1 MKTLRKLGARHN
13 FAALGRD
20 VDSLMLLGRKTRASQ
35 LLRSLPFIVL
45 VAFAVR
51 LIVVAVVYP
60 DQLDPR
66 RDHWPFG
73 YETGRIAR
81 SIASEEGFA
90 NPLFEKTGPTAWM
103 TPLYPYL
110 VAAVFK
116 TTGIYTKSS
125 ALILLALNSLFS
137 ALTCIPVFLMARE
150 SFGEKTAVWSGWAWA
165 FFPYAIYLSV
175 DWIWETCLTTLLLSL
190 LFLISLRIEHSTKLT
205 AWTGFGFLWGVTAL
219 SNPAVLSLLPFL
231 VGWACYR
238 LQKRR
243 QQWGLQATAA
253 VMALVLVVTPWFVR
267 NYRTFHQFIPFR
279 QQIWLAMH
287 VGNNGDSSHWDP
299 GGAHPSTSGKEEQ
312 EYNRLGELNY
322 MGEKR
327 REAIEFIRSHP
338 GWYAWVTFRR
348 FVFTWTGF
356 WSFSREYLTSEPT
369 DPGNIVMSVILLV
382 LMLAG
387 LRRAVRERNAT
398 TFLYGS
404 SLIVFPFVYYVSFTQ
419 MPYRHP
425 IDPLIVI
432 LAAYGAIGWLSSRKK
447 KNLATGG
454 TADAV

>member
-1 MKTLRKLGARHN
+1 
-13 FAALGRD
+13 
-20 VDSLMLLGRKTRASQ
+20 MLLGTKTWSNH
-35 LLRSLPFIVL
+35 LFSSLPFIVL
-45 VAFAVR
+45 IALAIR

-81 SIASEEGFA
+81 SIASGEGFA

-150 SFGEKTAVWSGWAWA
+150 SFGERTAVWSGWAWA

-190 LFLISLRIEHSTKLT
+190 LFLISLRIEQSTKLT

-238 LQKRR
+238 LHKRGR
-243 QQWGLQATAA
+243 QWGLQATAA
-253 VMALVLVVTPWFVR
+253 VLALVLVVTPWFVR

-299 GGAHPSTSGKEEQ
+299 SGAHPSTSEKEEQ

-322 MGEKR
+322 MAEKR
-327 REAIEFIRSHP
+327 REVIEFIRSRP
-338 GWYAWVTFRR
+338 FWYAWVTLRR

-356 WSFSREYLTSEPT
+356 WSLSREYLKSEPT
-369 DPGNIVMSVILLV
+369 DPGNIVMSTILLV
-382 LMLAG
+382 LMLVG
-387 LRRAVRERNAT
+387 LRGAVKERNVTAI
-398 TFLYGS
+398 LYAS
-404 SLIVFPFVYYVSFTQ
+404 SLVVFPFVYYISFTQ

-432 LAAYGAIGWLSSRKK
+432 LSTYGAIGWHSSWKK
-447 KNLATGG
+447 KHLVTGG
-454 TADAV
+454 TANAA

>member
-1 MKTLRKLGARHN
+1 MNAPKG
-13 FAALGRD
+13 
-20 VDSLMLLGRKTRASQ
+20 LLN
-35 LLRSLPFIVL
+35 SLPFIVL
-45 VAFAVR
+45 IAFAVR
-51 LIVVAVVYP
+51 LITVALVYP
-60 DQLDPR
+60 DQLNPR

-81 SIASEEGFA
+81 SIASGEGFA

-116 TTGIYTKSS
+116 TTGTYTKSS

-137 ALTCIPVFLMARE
+137 ALTCIPIFLMARE

-190 LFLISLRIEHSTKLT
+190 LFLISLRLEHSTKLT
-205 AWTGFGFLWGVTAL
+205 SWTGFGLLWGVTAL
-219 SNPAVLSLLPFL
+219 SNPAVLCLLPFL

-238 LQKRR
+238 LHQRGLP
-243 QQWGLQATAA
+243 WSLQASLAI
-253 VMALVLVVTPWFVR
+253 LVLVIVVTPWFVR
-267 NYRTFHQFIPFR
+267 NYQTFHQFIPFR

-287 VGNNGDSSHWDP
+287 VGNNGDTSHWDP
-299 GGAHPSTSGKEEQ
+299 GGAHPSTNVVEEQ
-312 EYNRLGELNY
+312 QYNRLGETNY
-322 MGEKR
+322 MMEKR
-327 REAIEFIRSHP
+327 REVTGFISSHP
-338 GWYAWVTFRR
+338 AWYLWMTFRR

-356 WSFSREYLTSEPT
+356 WSFSRDYLESEPT
-369 DPGNIVMSVILLV
+369 DPGNIVMSMILLV
-382 LMLAG
+382 LMLVG
-387 LRRAVRERNAT
+387 LRLALRERNAT
-398 TFLYGS
+398 AFLYAS
-404 SLIVFPFVYYVSFTQ
+404 SLFVFPLVYYFSFTQ

-432 LAAYGAIGWLSSRKK
+432 LATYGAMSWLSGWKK
-447 KNLATGG
+447 KKLATDGV
-454 TADAV
+454 ASMA

>member
-1 MKTLRKLGARHN
+1 LKAHKG
-13 FAALGRD
+13 
-20 VDSLMLLGRKTRASQ
+20 LLN
-35 LLRSLPFIVL
+35 SLPFIIL
-45 VAFAVR
+45 IAFAVR
-51 LIVVAVVYP
+51 LIAVALVYP

-81 SIASEEGFA
+81 SIASGEGFA

-125 ALILLALNSLFS
+125 ALILLGLNSLFS

-150 SFGEKTAVWSGWAWA
+150 SFGERTADWATWIWA
-165 FFPYAIYLSV
+165 LFPYAIYLSA

-190 LFLISLRIEHSTKLT
+190 LFLTTLRLVQTT
-205 AWTGFGFLWGVTAL
+205 ALRLWVTYGLLWGITAL
-219 SNPAVLSLLPFL
+219 SDPAVLSLLPFL
-231 VGWACYR
+231 LGWVCYR
-238 LQKRR
+238 SYERGQGSSLRA
-243 QQWGLQATAA
+243 LVA
-253 VMALVLVVTPWFVR
+253 VMALVVVVTPWFVR

-279 QQIWLAMH
+279 DAFWLVMH
-287 VGNNGDSSHWDP
+287 VGNNGDTSHWAPDA
-299 GGAHPSTSGKEEQ
+299 AHPSTSAVEEQ
-312 EYNRLGELNY
+312 EYNRVGELKY
-322 MGEKR
+322 MAEKR

-369 DPGNIVMSVILLV
+369 DPENIVMSTLLT
-382 LMLAG
+382 LLALAG
-387 LRRAVRERNAT
+387 LRRAFKEGRPAAVPYA
-398 TFLYGS
+398 LV
-404 SLIVFPFVYYVSFTQ
+404 LIVFPLIYYISIPQ
-419 MPYRHP
+419 MPYRHR
-425 IDPLIVI
+425 IDPEIVV
-432 LAAYGAIGWLSSRKK
+432 LASYGAVGWISILKK
-447 KNLATGG
+447 QMVERGEHAEP
-454 TADAV
+454 A

>member
-1 MKTLRKLGARHN
+1 
-13 FAALGRD
+13 
-20 VDSLMLLGRKTRASQ
+20 MLLGRKTRASH
-35 LLRSLPFIVL
+35 LPRSLPFIVL

-51 LIVVAVVYP
+51 LIAVALVYP
-60 DQLDPR
+60 DQLNPR

-81 SIASEEGFA
+81 SIASGEGFA

-116 TTGIYTKSS
+116 ATGIYTKTS
-125 ALILLALNSLFS
+125 ALVLLALNSLFS
-137 ALTCIPVFLMARE
+137 ALTCIPVFLIARE
-150 SFGEKTAVWSGWAWA
+150 SFGERTAVCAAWVWAL
-165 FFPYAIYLSV
+165 FPYAIYLSA

-190 LFLISLRIEHSTKLT
+190 LFLISLRIEHSTKPT

-219 SNPAVLSLLPFL
+219 SNPAALSLLPFL
-231 VGWACYR
+231 AGWVCYR
-238 LQKRR
+238 LHQRGR
-243 QQWGLQATAA
+243 QWGLQATVA
-253 VMALVLVVTPWFVR
+253 VLALVLVVTPWFVR

-299 GGAHPSTSGKEEQ
+299 GGAHPSTSAAEEQ

-322 MGEKR
+322 MAEKR
-327 REAIEFIRSHP
+327 REVVEFIRSRP
-338 GWYAWVTFRR
+338 FWYAWVTFRR

-356 WSFSREYLTSEPT
+356 WSFSPEYLKSEPT
-369 DPGNIVMSVILLV
+369 DPGNIVMSMTLLV
-382 LMLAG
+382 MMLVG
-387 LRRAVRERNAT
+387 LRRAFRERNVTA
-398 TFLYGS
+398 FLYAS
-404 SLIVFPFVYYVSFTQ
+404 SLVVFPLVYYFSFAQ

-432 LAAYGAIGWLSSRKK
+432 LATYGAIGWLSDRKK
-447 KNLATGG
+447 KNW
-454 TADAV
+454 